1 MEQITENEQQLK
13 IQIKEQEDIINK
25 QYLLNNKFEIKLE
38 ETINNEDIT
47 KLHENIKILT
57 KQVNLYKYVNETL
70 NKFLIE
76 QMENNDLI
84 KYQLESSNI
93 IAEEFIHNIQ
103 PSNKN
108 EIKQITNNDFIKK
121 ELNI

>member
-1 MEQITENEQQLK
+1 
-13 IQIKEQEDIINK
+13 
-25 QYLLNNKFEIKLE
+25 LLNNKFEIKLE

-84 KYQLESSNI
+84 KY
-93 IAEEFIHNIQ
+93 
-103 PSNKN
+103 
-108 EIKQITNNDFIKK
+108 
-121 ELNI
+121 